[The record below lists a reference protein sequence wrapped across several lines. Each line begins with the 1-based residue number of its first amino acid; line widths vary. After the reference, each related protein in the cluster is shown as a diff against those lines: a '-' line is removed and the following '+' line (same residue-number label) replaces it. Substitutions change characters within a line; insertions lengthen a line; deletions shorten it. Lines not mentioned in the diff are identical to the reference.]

1 MTLLIERAPA
11 KVNLTLHVARRREDG
26 YHDLESLVAF
36 SAAGDLLTLTS
47 PDNREDQGP
56 SQSVLHVS
64 GASAA
69 QAGALD
75 DNLVLQA
82 ACHLASEIDDLRSG
96 AFALT
101 KNLPVA
107 AGLGG
112 GSSDAAAAL
121 RLLARANGL
130 ASDDARIVSAAAR
143 TGSDVPVCLAPRA
156 KMMRGRGEQLGLAIA
171 LPPLFAVLV
180 NPRVAVE
187 TPKVFAR
194 LGLKI
199 GEGTGFRQHPDI
211 TDSMVF
217 DELISL
223 LRKCRNDLEDAACV
237 EAPVI
242 NDVLAVIAAARGCK
256 LARMSG
262 SGATCF
268 GLFATP
274 AAAMRAA
281 RVLRRDHA
289 AWWVKACVLR

>member
-1 MTLLIERAPA
+1 MTVLIARAPA

-26 YHDLESLVAF
+26 FHDLESLVAF
-36 SAAGDLLTLTS
+36 SAAGDLLTLVLS
-47 PDNREDQGP
+47 DQ
-56 SQSVLHVS
+56 SRDELSLCVS

-69 QAGALD
+69 QAGAGE
-75 DNLVLQA
+75 DNLVMQA
-82 ACHLASEIDDLRSG
+82 GRHLARDVDGLRTG
-96 AFALT
+96 AFSLT

-121 RLLARANGL
+121 RLLARANAL
-130 ASDDARIVSAAAR
+130 QPDDERIARAAAR

-156 KMMRGRGEQLGLAIA
+156 KMMRGRGDILGPPIA

-180 NPRVAVE
+180 NPRVAIA

-194 LGLKI
+194 LGLKE
-199 GEGTGFRQHPDI
+199 GESTGFRQHPEI
-211 TDSMVF
+211 APGMSF
-217 DELISL
+217 DDLVSL
-223 LRKCRNDLEDAACV
+223 LRRCRNDLEDAACV

-242 NDVLAVIAAARGCK
+242 NDVLAVMAAARGCR